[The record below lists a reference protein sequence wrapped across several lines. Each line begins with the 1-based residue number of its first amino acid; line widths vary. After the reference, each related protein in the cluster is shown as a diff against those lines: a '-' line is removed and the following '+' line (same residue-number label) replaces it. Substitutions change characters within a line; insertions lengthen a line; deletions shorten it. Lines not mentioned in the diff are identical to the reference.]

1 MLTLY
6 FLLNVF
12 LFIFIH
18 RSLKYIFLFKPPI
31 DYFRDFQWFSITN
44 DATIE
49 KSANILLFHLFN
61 DDSSEQVTR
70 IEILIGCSDRQALY
84 RAKIPR
90 RINFML

>member
-1 MLTLY
+1 MCSYLY
-6 FLLNVF
+6 LVTGHLN
-12 LFIFIH
+12 
-18 RSLKYIFLFKPPI
+18 IFLFKPPI
-31 DYFRDFQWFSITN
+31 DDYLRDFQWFAITN

-49 KSANILLFHLFN
+49 KSANILFHLFN

-70 IEILIGCSDRQALY
+70 IEILIGSSYRQALY